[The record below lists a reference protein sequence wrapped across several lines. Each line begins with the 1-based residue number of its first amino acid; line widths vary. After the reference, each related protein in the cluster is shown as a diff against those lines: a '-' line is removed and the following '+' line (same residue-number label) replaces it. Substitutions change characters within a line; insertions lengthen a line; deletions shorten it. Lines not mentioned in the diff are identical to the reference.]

1 MIKSKFILCIGCLLF
16 GINAYA
22 MHDQRLD
29 HFLSLSLEEL
39 MELEVTI
46 STDTKQTVAKA
57 PAAVTVIT
65 AEDIKATGATNLVDI
80 LESVP
85 GIHVRANQFAFRPLV
100 QFRGTSANQT
110 LLMINGASMRDLMWG
125 FGIFWKGIP
134 SSIID
139 RVEIIR
145 GPGSALF
152 GADASAGVINVITK
166 TAGTIKHS
174 EAGLRSGSFNTNS
187 GWLQYG
193 DNWNGFNIG
202 LSLNLSTTD
211 GHDPLVESDAQTQQ
225 DDAFGTDVSLAPDHA
240 QFGWENRDIRFSIA
254 RDDWRL
260 LLDYA
265 EHRDLEVGLTG
276 AGVLDPVTTAEDS
289 RFNLNLF
296 YNNPDFKDAWGLDA
310 EVRYQNLDYSS
321 GDGFQER
328 PPGAF
333 GGDYPLGVINQ
344 MRSAERRF
352 DFEASGLYSGID
364 KHNLRL
370 GIGYTWQDLYYVK
383 QLINMGIGPDGEM
396 LPPGSP
402 LVDVSDTP
410 YAFAPEKVR
419 TIRYL
424 FVQDVWSLSD
434 NWQLTA
440 GVRYDD
446 YSDFGN
452 TYNPR
457 LALVWQVTDK
467 FTTKMLYGKAFRPPS
482 FQELFAETSFARP
495 NPDLDPERSETTE
508 LIFSYIPSKDLTIG
522 VNLYNLKQSDF
533 IRAISAPGETSR
545 RFQNTGRHRIR
556 GIEIETKW
564 QTTDDLRLSANY
576 TRRNPDDNQFRSVD
590 QPEQDAYLRADWAF
604 LPEWNWNIQ
613 TSWIG
618 ERERR
623 SNDSRPSLDD
633 YMITDTT
640 IRYTSQNTWELAF
653 SIRNLFDEDAREYTS
668 SSIANDLRL
677 PERSFYAEIQYN
689 FSNGLM
695 K

>member
-1 MIKSKFILCIGCLLF
+1 MINSRFTFCSVGLLYS
-16 GINAYA
+16 INAYA
-22 MHDQRLD
+22 LHDQRLD

-39 MELEVTI
+39 MDLEVTI
-46 STDTKQTVAKA
+46 STDTKQTVARA

-65 AEDIKATGATNLVDI
+65 TEDIKATGATDLVDI

-110 LLMINGASMRDLMWG
+110 LLMINGAPMRDLMWG

-166 TAGTIKHS
+166 TAGKIDHN
-174 EAGLRSGSFNTNS
+174 EIGLRGGSFNTNT

-193 DNWNGFNIG
+193 NSWNGFDVG
-202 LSLNLSTTD
+202 LSINLSTTD
-211 GHDPLVESDAQTQQ
+211 GHDPLVETDAQTRQ
-225 DDAFGTDVSLAPDHA
+225 DLVLGSDVSLAPDTA
-240 QFGWENRDIRFSIA
+240 RFGWKNHDIRFSVA

-260 LLDYA
+260 LVDYTK
-265 EHRDLEVGLTG
+265 HSDLEVGLTG

-289 RFNLNLF
+289 RFNLNLL
-296 YNNPDFKDAWGLDA
+296 YNNPDFNDAWGIDA
-310 EVRYQNLDYSS
+310 ELRYQDLDYNS

-333 GGDYPLGVINQ
+333 NGDYPLGVINQ
-344 MRSAERRF
+344 MRSAERRL
-352 DFEASGLYSGID
+352 DFEASGLYSGLD

-370 GIGYTWQDLYYVK
+370 GLGYTWQDLYYVK
-383 QLINMGIGPDGEM
+383 QLINMGIGPGGEL

-410 YAFAPEKVR
+410 YAFAPEKIR

-424 FVQDVWSLSD
+424 FVQDVWSLRD

-452 TYNPR
+452 TLNPR

-482 FQELFAETSFARP
+482 FQELFAETSFSEP
-495 NPDLDPERSETTE
+495 NPDLEPERSETTE
-508 LIFSYIPSKDLTIG
+508 LILSYMPSKDLTIG
-522 VNLYNLKQSDF
+522 FNLYLLKQSDF
-533 IRAISAPGETSR
+533 IRAISSPGEASR
-545 RFQNTGRHRIR
+545 RFHNTGEHTIR
-556 GIEIETKW
+556 GFEIETKW
-564 QTTDDLRLSANY
+564 QATDDLRFSANY
-576 TRRNPDDNQFRSVD
+576 TKRNPDENQFRSVD
-590 QPEQDAYLRADWAF
+590 QPKQDAYLRADWAF
-604 LPEWNWNIQ
+604 HHDWNWNIQ
-613 TSWIG
+613 VNWIG
-618 ERERR
+618 ERDRR
-623 SNDSRPSLDD
+623 SDDLRQSLDD
-633 YMITDTT
+633 YTITDTT
-640 IRYTSQNTWELAF
+640 IRYTGQKAWELAL
-653 SIRNLFDEDAREYTS
+653 SVRNLFDEDAREYTS
-668 SSIANDLRL
+668 PSIANDLRL
-677 PERSFYAEIQYN
+677 SERSFYAEIQYN
-689 FSNGLM
+689 FPHASM
-695 K
+695 Q